1 LRVNMK
7 WIALLSIVVLSACT
21 TVRTTEVVEYRQVT
35 VQPVVE
41 EVVVVD
47 DPVDVT
53 ETEIDYY

>member
-1 LRVNMK
+1 MK

-47 DPVDVT
+47 DDDEPDDFLFVPNLTLD
-53 ETEIDYY
+53 

>member
-1 LRVNMK
+1 MK